1 MSKTNELEVNG
12 VIVDLVPNRLYR
24 VRLHNGSQ
32 ISAHVDST
40 LQMKLVRLIPGEKVV
55 VRLSDVDPSR
65 GRIIRRVVSNGET
78 RR

>member
-1 MSKTNELEVNG
+1 MNKTNELQVNG
-12 VIVDLVPNRLYR
+12 VIVDLAPNRLYS

-40 LQMKLVRLIPGEKVV
+40 LQMKIVRLIPGEQVV
-55 VRLSDVDPSR
+55 VKLSDVDPSR
-65 GRIIRRVVSNGET
+65 GGIIRRVVSSGET